1 MGQFLVAQAH
11 SNGLRNL
18 ILQTQV
24 FNAILILTIA
34 VAFAKLCKTTARKIN
49 SRDHRLRI
57 IYGAYL
63 PRVSKVERRSG
74 NKDAQRRREGLYPD

>member
-18 ILQTQV
+18 ILQTRV
-24 FNAILILTIA
+24 FNAILILTIT
-34 VAFAKLCKTTARKIN
+34 VAFAKLCKATARRIN
-49 SRDHRLRI
+49 LRDHRLPV

-63 PRVSKVERRSG
+63 PRASKVVRRSG
-74 NKDAQRRREGLYPD
+74 NKDAQRRRERFYPD